1 MSGSA
6 DVDKLNSNSLKPHKD
21 VEISNENT
29 HDLEIKFSCYKC
41 GLQEVCHYFGRK
53 PPFVAKQIEFSCY
66 KCGLQEVCHYFGRKP
81 PFVAK
86 QIEFTEDTYVMR
98 DPFSPREVGRANFLQ
113 IGGHCNNCKRTVCV
127 ECSTFYY
134 KRFCNEC
141 CAQYLSEF
149 PPEIGTKIQKKL
161 ATQ

>member
-21 VEISNENT
+21 VEKSNENT

-53 PPFVAKQIEFSCY
+53 PPFVAKQIEF
-66 KCGLQEVCHYFGRKP
+66 
-81 PFVAK
+81 A
-86 QIEFTEDTYVMR
+86 EDAFIMR

-141 CAQYLSEF
+141 CAEYLSEF